1 MIQLIGVK
9 SECDIEIRQKF
20 SIVSS
25 KLEDKLKNVYKITGN
40 VLILSTCN
48 RTEIYVDSN
57 TQGEEL
63 INAVFDAL
71 GWSRELIIYTFY
83 AKSEDAIKH
92 LMEVSCGFHSK
103 ILGEDQILGQI
114 KTAYNMAL
122 KVKTIKGQLQRLFQ
136 NAITCGKKFKNDC
149 EMYKIPVSVPSIA
162 VKEAEKSK
170 IKRYMVIGF
179 GEIGKLVLKYLAGLN
194 TEIVYIVVRDLNKV
208 KDLYENCNWI
218 KFITF
223 KERKAYYSNVDCI
236 ISCTSA
242 PHAIIYKEELPKKK
256 FLIFDLAVPKD
267 IDAGVL
273 SLPGVKVYDI
283 DNISSID
290 ENNKIMRK
298 EKMEKYRYIIQEYI
312 DEFIKWQSLDELS
325 PEIQKMKSFGSE
337 ICEKRIETFKNK
349 RYTKDNEVLVQT
361 MIQSTAKVYI
371 NRAIDVLKEAKLQG
385 KEDEYLKLINKIFC

>member
-20 SIVSS
+20 SIISS
-25 KLEDKLKNVYKITGN
+25 KLEGKLKNIYKITGN

-57 TQGEEL
+57 IYGEKL
-63 INAVFDAL
+63 VNVIFDAL
-71 GWSRELIIYTFY
+71 GWSKELIKYIFY
-83 AKSEDAIKH
+83 VKDKDAVKH

-114 KTAYNMAL
+114 KNAYNMAL
-122 KVKTIKGQLQRLFQ
+122 KVKTIRGQLQRLFQ
-136 NAITCGKKFKNDC
+136 NAITCGKKFKHDC
-149 EMYKIPVSVPSIA
+149 EIYKIPVSVPSIA
-162 VKEAEKSK
+162 VKEAEKRR
-170 IKRYMVIGF
+170 IKKYMVIGF

-194 TEIVYIVVRDLNKV
+194 TEMIYIVVRDLNKV
-208 KDLYENCNWI
+208 KNLYQNCNWI

-223 KERKAYYSNVDCI
+223 KERKSYYNDVDCI

-242 PHAIIYKEELPKKK
+242 PHAIIYKEELPEKKL
-256 FLIFDLAVPKD
+256 LIFDLAVPKD
-267 IDAGVL
+267 VDTGVL
-273 SLPGVKVYDI
+273 NLSNVQVYDI
-283 DNISSID
+283 DSISSID

-312 DEFIKWQSLDELS
+312 DEFVKWKSFDELS
-325 PEIQKMKSFGSE
+325 PEIQKIQSFGNQ
-337 ICEKRIETFKNK
+337 ICKKRIETFKNK
-349 RYTKDNEVLVQT
+349 RYTKDNELLVQT

-371 NRAIDVLKEAKLQG
+371 NRAISALKEAKLQG
-385 KEDEYLKLINKIFC
+385 KEDEYLKFINKIFC